1 MIRSIVVGTLFLA
14 VSAVSRAQT
23 PGDSVPAAPR
33 YAATADALTRYIES
47 EMADKSLPALSIAIV
62 DGDNVV
68 WGTSSGSSVQVYLP
82 ITGDVADEF
91 SWQALF
97 HPPSVLDA
105 GYDVLVPFYRQWFIP
120 FNPPTMSAL
129 PPSDIMVNQTTAG
142 GL

>member
-1 MIRSIVVGTLFLA
+1 MVWGTNCEGADCYNVVWGT
-14 VSAVSRAQT
+14 AQD
-23 PGDSVPAAPR
+23 GDNVVWGTFDTGDNVVWGTS
-33 YAATADALTRYIES
+33 ES
-47 EMADKSLPALSIAIV
+47 S
-62 DGDNVV
+62 GDNVV